1 VKNIQGPGR
10 TRAGGVAVPGSQG
23 MPPAMVRACPT
34 AVPATKNAA
43 VVASNER
50 RDGLDKGMRSI
61 IFKLQKKPAEE
72 EALKHPSRRWAS

>member
-1 VKNIQGPGR
+1 
-10 TRAGGVAVPGSQG
+10 
-23 MPPAMVRACPT
+23 MVRACPT